1 MTSTT
6 NNKASMCREKK
17 VALGGNSHM
26 YRQSLQALL
35 GSVLPA
41 GAVKPRILLILNS
54 ANHHTTVL
62 PHCSVLITK
71 KLADC

>member
-1 MTSTT
+1 MQ
-6 NNKASMCREKK
+6 RKK
-17 VALGGNSHM
+17 GGIGGNSHM
-26 YRQSLQALL
+26 YTESLQALL